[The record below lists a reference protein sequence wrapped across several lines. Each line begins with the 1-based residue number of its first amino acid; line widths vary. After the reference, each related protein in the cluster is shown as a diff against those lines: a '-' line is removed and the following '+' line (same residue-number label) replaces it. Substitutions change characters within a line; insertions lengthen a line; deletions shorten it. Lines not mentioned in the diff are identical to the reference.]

1 MANELTER
9 QEAILGLIVRE
20 YISNAKPVASTSL
33 VEDYPLGVSSA
44 TVRNDMARLEELGY
58 LAQPHTSAG
67 RVPTE
72 QGYRYFVERLM
83 EKSELPEVEQRLIRH
98 QFHQARMDL
107 EQWMRL
113 AAAVLAHTSHTASL
127 VTSPKAPAARL
138 KRLELITISE
148 SLILAVAVTA
158 EGLVRQQMIGQPQP
172 PLTQES
178 LNAVNNKLNALL
190 AGYNRTQIQQ
200 RPFDLTTFEAQVRDV
215 VVELLERVDTRD
227 ASRIYRDGLLHILRH
242 PDLAETDAVR
252 QVVEIMEER
261 PLLQSIVQ
269 EVMESSTGSGVQVII
284 GGEGQWD
291 ELSEVSLVVAPYGVE
306 GYAAGMMGVVGPRR
320 MPYGRAVSTV
330 RFVSDVVS
338 HLLATVYGTDSNMF
352 TTSGDPK
359 AGVDE

>member
-1 MANELTER
+1 MADEPTER

-20 YISNAKPVASTSL
+20 YIETAHPVASTTL
-33 VEDYPLGVSSA
+33 VDDYRLGVSSA
-44 TVRNDMARLEELGY
+44 TVRNEMARLEELGY
-58 LAQPHTSAG
+58 LSQPHTSAG

-72 QGYRYFVERLM
+72 QGYRYFVECLM

-127 VTSPKAPAARL
+127 VTSPRAPAARL
-138 KRLELITISE
+138 KRLELIAISE
-148 SLILAVAVTA
+148 SLILAVVVTA
-158 EGLVRQQMIGQPQP
+158 EGLVRQQMIVQPQQS
-172 PLTQES
+172 LTQEA

-190 AGYNRTQIQQ
+190 TGSNRDQIRQ
-200 RPFDLTTFEAQVRDV
+200 RALDLAPFEAQVRDV
-215 VVELLERVDTRD
+215 VVELLERIDTRD
-227 ASRIYRDGLLHILRH
+227 AGRIYRDGLLHILRH
-242 PDLAETDAVR
+242 PDLADTEAVR

-261 PLLQSIVQ
+261 ALLQSIVQ
-269 EVMESSTGSGVQVII
+269 EVMSAGTGSEVQVII
-284 GGEGQWD
+284 GGEGHWD

-330 RFVSDVVS
+330 RFVSDLVS
-338 HLLATVYGTDSNMF
+338 HLLATVYGTESNVLEDS
-352 TTSGDPK
+352 G
-359 AGVDE
+359 E